1 MRSNDKMAV
10 VSEKN
15 GNVEYDNGVMI
26 IDEGSIKDKIHIIRG
41 VKVMLDYDLAE
52 IYGYQTKDF
61 NRQVKNNMRK
71 FEGEEFMFRITR
83 EELNDLV
90 RCKNSTS
97 RINNMFTGQSGGT
110 RYLPNAFTEQG
121 VYMLMTV
128 LKGDLA
134 IRQSRSL
141 IMAFKS
147 IKDYVIENQDM
158 IGKQEYLHLSM
169 QVSDS
174 IKENLKMRSELFEL
188 GMQMSQVMDKLS
200 NVVEKSEIA
209 PFLLDMG
216 KPAEKREYLFLNGQP
231 AKANMAY
238 LSIYGMA
245 DRSIHIVDDY
255 IGMKTLY
262 LLQDVPEKVRVTI
275 ISDNI
280 HKRLHLS
287 DYQEFIK
294 ETPNLSIDFIKS
306 NGISHDRFIIL
317 DYNTEKERVFHCGAS
332 SKDAG
337 YRTSAITEFLSGSI
351 KDAFHSD
358 LEKMLSNPPLE
369 LG

>member
-1 MRSNDKMAV
+1 MAM

-15 GNVEYDNGVMI
+15 GNVEYENGVMI
-26 IDEGSIKDKIHIIRG
+26 IDEGSIKDKIHVIRG

-52 IYGYQTKDF
+52 IYGYSTGALNQ
-61 NRQVKNNMRK
+61 QVKRNEEK
-71 FEGEEFMFRITR
+71 FPADFRFQLTR
-83 EELNDLV
+83 EETIGLLSQKVIAN
-90 RCKNSTS
+90 R
-97 RINNMFTGQSGGT
+97 GGDK
-110 RYLPNAFTEQG
+110 RVEPWAFSQNG
-121 VYMLMTV
+121 VYMLMTI
-128 LKGDLA
+128 LKGNLA
-134 IRQSRSL
+134 IRQSIAL
-141 IMAFKS
+141 IRAFQSMKNY
-147 IKDYVIENQDM
+147 IIENQDM
-158 IGKQEYLHLSM
+158 IGKQEYLHLSL
-169 QVSDS
+169 QVTDS

-216 KPAEKREYLFLNGQP
+216 KPTEKREYLFLNGQP

-245 DRSIHIVDDY
+245 ERSIHIVDDY

-337 YRTSAITEFLSGSI
+337 YRTSAITEFLNGSI

>member
-1 MRSNDKMAV
+1 MAAV
-10 VSEKN
+10 VEKN
-15 GNVEYDNGVMI
+15 GGSEYEKGVVI
-26 IDEGSIKDKIHIIRG
+26 IDEDSIKDKIHVIRG

-71 FEGEEFMFRITR
+71 FEGDEFMFRITR
-83 EELNDLV
+83 EELNNLV
-90 RCKNSTS
+90 RCKKSTS
-97 RINNMFTGQSGGT
+97 RTNNMFSGQSGGT

-141 IMAFKS
+141 IMAFKA

-158 IGKQEYLHLSM
+158 IGKQEYLHLSL
-169 QVSDS
+169 QVTDS

-255 IGMKTLY
+255 IGMKTLF
-262 LLQDVPEKVRVTI
+262 LLQDVPERVRVTI
-275 ISDNI
+275 ISDNN

-287 DYQEFIK
+287 DYQ
-294 ETPNLSIDFIKS
+294 DFIREAPDIRINFIRSK
-306 NGISHDRFIIL
+306 GIAHDRFIIL
-317 DYNTEKERVFHCGAS
+317 DYNTEKERAFHCGPS

-337 YRTSAITEFLSGSI
+337 YRTSAITEFLDGSV
-351 KDAFHSD
+351 KDALHAD
-358 LEKMLSNPPLE
+358 LQKMLSNPPLE
-369 LG
+369 LCG

>member
-1 MRSNDKMAV
+1 MAV

-15 GNVEYDNGVMI
+15 GNVEYENGAMI
-26 IDEGSIKDKIHIIRG
+26 IDEGYIKDKIHVIRG

-52 IYGYQTKDF
+52 IYGYSTGALNQ
-61 NRQVKNNMRK
+61 QVKRNEEK
-71 FEGEEFMFRITR
+71 FPADFRFQLTR
-83 EELNDLV
+83 EETIGLLSQKVIAN
-90 RCKNSTS
+90 R
-97 RINNMFTGQSGGT
+97 GGDK
-110 RYLPNAFTEQG
+110 RVEPWAFSQNG
-121 VYMLMTV
+121 VYMLMTI
-128 LKGDLA
+128 LKGNLA
-134 IRQSRSL
+134 IRQSIAL
-141 IMAFKS
+141 IRAFQSMKNY
-147 IKDYVIENQDM
+147 IIENQDM
-158 IGKQEYLHLSM
+158 IGKQEYLHLSL
-169 QVSDS
+169 QVTDS

-216 KPAEKREYLFLNGQP
+216 KPTEKREYLFLNGQP

-245 DRSIHIVDDY
+245 ERSIHIVDDY